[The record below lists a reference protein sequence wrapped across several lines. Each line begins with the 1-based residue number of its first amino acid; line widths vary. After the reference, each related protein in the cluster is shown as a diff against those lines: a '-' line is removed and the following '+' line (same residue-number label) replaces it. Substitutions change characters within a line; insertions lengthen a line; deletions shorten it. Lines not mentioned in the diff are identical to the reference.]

1 MNISKRNL
9 INRLNKFIIK
19 YNLKIITINELL
31 SIDKYNIIFDSH
43 YKDITAFLS
52 LRDKFKYILADFT
65 KLGDIYISKYTFT
78 WETYNDI
85 FFSDNN
91 MSIFDWLR
99 QYVKFRVDKELNTI
113 ISYLGESTS
122 YEELIIKMDLIGI

>member
-31 SIDKYNIIFDSH
+31 SIDKYNIIFGSH

-52 LRDKFKYILADFT
+52 LRDKFKYILVDFT

-85 FFSDNN
+85 FF
-91 MSIFDWLR
+91 
-99 QYVKFRVDKELNTI
+99 
-113 ISYLGESTS
+113 
-122 YEELIIKMDLIGI
+122 LIIICQFLIV